1 MRVGA
6 FELKLTRSNGD
17 PMPET
22 MVENRAHVLAA
33 PGESFEVEIHNHNQ
47 ATYMVRLI
55 VDGTDAEPGWLK
67 KLRGGSTTRFRGY
80 LCGRD
85 VHEFM
90 FAKTSVDEKAS
101 GAASVGVGEVRVLVF
116 ATRQVRADE
125 SSSDEEAGH
134 KSSAAIG
141 VRALPEKAAVKEFGV
156 QARPG
161 SCVERIQRRRGHRR
175 GEYRLEKV
183 CPEVATLSLF
193 YRDDFWWQRQRAARQ
208 ASAASHRASSNSNC
222 APAPESAPSKIKR
235 EPGETGRGLDG
246 KRRKRA
252 VASAE
257 DEVIEVSD

>member
-6 FELKLTRSNGD
+6 FELKLVRSNGD
-17 PMPET
+17 PMPER

-33 PGESFEVEIHNHNQ
+33 PGESFEAEVHNHNE
-47 ATYMVRLI
+47 ATYMVRLV
-55 VDGTDAEPGWLK
+55 VDGTEAEPGWMK
-67 KLRGGSTTRFRGY
+67 KLRGGSSTRFRGY

-90 FAKTSVDEKAS
+90 FAKTPVDEKAS
-101 GAASVGVGEVRVLVF
+101 RAAGEGVGEVRVLIF
-116 ATRQVRADE
+116 ATRRVRVDE

-141 VRALPEKAAVKEFGV
+141 VRALPEKAAIKELGV

-193 YRDDFWWQRQRAARQ
+193 YRDDFWWQRRRAARETST
-208 ASAASHRASSNSNC
+208 ANPRATSSSKS
-222 APAPESAPSKIKR
+222 APAPEPAPLKVKR

-252 VASAE
+252 AASAN
-257 DEVIEVSD
+257 DEVIELSD

>member
-1 MRVGA
+1 
-6 FELKLTRSNGD
+6 
-17 PMPET
+17 
-22 MVENRAHVLAA
+22 
-33 PGESFEVEIHNHNQ
+33 
-47 ATYMVRLI
+47 MVRLI

-141 VRALPEKAAVKEFGV
+141 VRALP
-156 QARPG
+156 
-161 SCVERIQRRRGHRR
+161 
-175 GEYRLEKV
+175 
-183 CPEVATLSLF
+183 
-193 YRDDFWWQRQRAARQ
+193 
-208 ASAASHRASSNSNC
+208 
-222 APAPESAPSKIKR
+222 
-235 EPGETGRGLDG
+235 
-246 KRRKRA
+246 
-252 VASAE
+252 
-257 DEVIEVSD
+257 